1 MKKTFNYPF
10 GANFCDKKD
19 FIISLLKRKIDNFK
33 EYDAKRKKHYAG
45 LEQKIG
51 ELESYI
57 DELENGLGIDSLNNK
72 IQSLENKIEKQNLII
87 KELQAKVNIS
97 LFDDTKSFK
106 ELESIADNLKTFS
119 SMKLTIKGLRKQL
132 KDNKSTISDLIYKL
146 TQVKLK
152 IRQLIGTGE

>member
-1 MKKTFNYPF
+1 MKEAFNYQSD
-10 GANFCDKKD
+10 ANFYDKKD
-19 FIISLLKRKIDNFK
+19 FIIAVLRRKISSFK
-33 EYDAKRKKHYAG
+33 EYDAERKKHYAG

-72 IQSLENKIEKQNLII
+72 IQSLENKIEKQKLKI

-97 LFDDTKSFK
+97 LFDGTKSFK
-106 ELESIADNLKTFS
+106 ELESISNNLKTFS

-132 KDNKSTISDLIYKL
+132 KDNRSTIADLVYKL
-146 TQVKLK
+146 TQAKLK
-152 IRQLIGTGE
+152 IEAMRD

>member
-1 MKKTFNYPF
+1 MKEAFNYQSD
-10 GANFCDKKD
+10 ANFYDKKD
-19 FIISLLKRKIDNFK
+19 FIIAVLKRKINSFK
-33 EYDAKRKKHYAG
+33 EYDAERKKHYAG

-72 IQSLENKIEKQNLII
+72 IQSLEKKIEKQNLII

-106 ELESIADNLKTFS
+106 ELESIANNLKSFNN
-119 SMKLTIKGLRKQL
+119 MKLTNKGLRKQL
-132 KDNKSTISDLIYKL
+132 KDNKNTISDLIYKL
-146 TQVKLK
+146 TQARLK
-152 IRQLIGTGE
+152 IKQLTGE

>member
-1 MKKTFNYPF
+1 MEKTFNYQSD
-10 GANFCDKKD
+10 ANFYDKKD
-19 FIISLLKRKIDNFK
+19 FIIATLKRKINSFK

-57 DELENGLGIDSLNNK
+57 DELENGLNIDSLNNK
-72 IQSLENKIEKQNLII
+72 IRSLENKIEKQNLII

-106 ELESIADNLKTFS
+106 ELESIANNLKTFN
-119 SMKLTIKGLRKQL
+119 SMKLAVKCLRKQL
-132 KDNKSTISDLIYKL
+132 KDNRSTIADLIYKL
-146 TQVKLK
+146 TQAKLK
-152 IRQLIGTGE
+152 LEKLTGE

>member
-1 MKKTFNYPF
+1 MKKTFNYPS

-33 EYDAKRKKHYAG
+33 EYDAKRKKHYSG

-72 IQSLENKIEKQNLII
+72 IQSLENKIKKQNLII

-97 LFDDTKSFK
+97 LFDGTKSFK

-119 SMKLTIKGLRKQL
+119 SMKLTIKSLRKQL
-132 KDNKSTISDLIYKL
+132 RYNKSTISDLVYKL
-146 TQVKLK
+146 TQARLKL
-152 IRQLIGTGE
+152 RQLIGG

>member
-1 MKKTFNYPF
+1 MKKTFSYQS
-10 GANFCDKKD
+10 GENFYDKKD
-19 FIISLLKRKIDNFK
+19 FIIALLKRKIDSFI

-57 DELENGLGIDSLNNK
+57 DELENGLGVDSLNNK

-97 LFDDTKSFK
+97 LFDGTKSFK
-106 ELESIADNLKTFS
+106 ELESISNNLKTFS

-132 KDNKSTISDLIYKL
+132 KDNRNTIADLVYKL
-146 TQVKLK
+146 TQAKLK
-152 IRQLIGTGE
+152 IEAMRD

>member
-1 MKKTFNYPF
+1 MKKTFSYQS
-10 GANFCDKKD
+10 GENFYDKKD
-19 FIISLLKRKIDNFK
+19 FIIALLKRKIDSFI

-57 DELENGLGIDSLNNK
+57 DELENGLGVDSLNNK
-72 IQSLENKIEKQNLII
+72 IQSLEKKVENQNLII

-106 ELESIADNLKTFS
+106 ELESISNNLKTFN
-119 SMKLTIKGLRKQL
+119 SMKLTIKGLRKQS
-132 KDNKSTISDLIYKL
+132 KDNRETIKDLVYKL
-146 TQVKLK
+146 TQANLK
-152 IRQLIGTGE
+152 IKQLTGE

>member
-1 MKKTFNYPF
+1 MKKTFNYPSD
-10 GANFCDKKD
+10 ANFCDKKD

-57 DELENGLGIDSLNNK
+57 DELENGLNVDSLNNK
-72 IQSLENKIEKQNLII
+72 IQSLENKIEKQKLKI

-97 LFDDTKSFK
+97 LFDDTKSFE
-106 ELESIADNLKTFS
+106 ELESIANNLKSFNN
-119 SMKLTIKGLRKQL
+119 MKLANKSLRKQL
-132 KDNKSTISDLIYKL
+132 KDTRSTISDLVYKL
-146 TQVKLK
+146 TQARLKL
-152 IRQLIGTGE
+152 RQLTGG